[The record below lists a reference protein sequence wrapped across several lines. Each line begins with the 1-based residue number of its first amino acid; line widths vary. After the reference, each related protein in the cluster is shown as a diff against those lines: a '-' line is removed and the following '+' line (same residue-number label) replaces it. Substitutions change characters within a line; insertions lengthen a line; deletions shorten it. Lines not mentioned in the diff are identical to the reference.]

1 MRKSRPLEMI
11 SALTTVK
18 RLVDLKKAANF
29 QQCMQIARDKF
40 DRDHD
45 HAIRDL

>member
-1 MRKSRPLEMI
+1 MI

-40 DRDHD
+40 DADHD
-45 HAIRDL
+45 HAIRNL